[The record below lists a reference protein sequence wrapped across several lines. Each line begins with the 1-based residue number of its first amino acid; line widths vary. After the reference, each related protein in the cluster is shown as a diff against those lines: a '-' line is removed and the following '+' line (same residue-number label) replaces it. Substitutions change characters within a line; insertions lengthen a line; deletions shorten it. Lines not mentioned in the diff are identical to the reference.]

1 MIHVYIHYP
10 TRKEARKISRLLLEK
25 HLASC
30 VNFIDQ
36 EDLYWW
42 EGKIVNTKGVVTL
55 VVTKKKNFKK
65 IEQVVTQHHSFK
77 VPCILELPISRASK
91 PYEKWLNKT
100 TK

>member
-10 TRKEARKISRLLLEK
+10 TRREARKISRLLLKK

-42 EGKIVNTKGVVTL
+42 EGKIVSTKGVVTL

-65 IEQVVTQHHSFK
+65 IEQLVIKHHSFK
-77 VPCILELPISRASK
+77 VPCILELPINRAFK
-91 PYEKWLNKT
+91 PYEKWLNQT